1 MTNRRI
7 ILIVLLVALLV
18 TGILAGPSRLFGRG
32 SPERSVTLEMDSHLR
47 VTIAWK
53 PRHPF
58 LAEYERRATIDD
70 GVSPLTVE
78 LPADPGGSMPM
89 QVALH
94 RDNAAVVLVLTGVD
108 SYCFDLNTRTRTRF
122 AEGKFGIYD
131 PKDPTLPPLV
141 QSFTIHADGSVTSP

>member
-7 ILIVLLVALLV
+7 ILTVLLLTILV
-18 TGILAGPSRLFGRG
+18 TGVLAGRAVLVGRG
-32 SPERSVTLEMDSHLR
+32 SPERSVTLDMDHKMR

-70 GVSPLTVE
+70 GVSSLTVD

-94 RDNAAVVLVLTGVD
+94 RDNSAILLILTGVD
-108 SYCFDLNTRTRTRF
+108 NYCLDLNTRVRTRF
-122 AEGKFGIYD
+122 EEGKLGTYD

-141 QSFTIHADGSVTSP
+141 RSFTIRADGTVTSP